1 MARTSGSKNKTTT
14 TSATVDETM
23 VADNSQDVVVGKV
36 DNAEKKTAKK
46 AIKTE
51 DVAVVSTV
59 EEMVKET
66 VAQLVKG
73 TVEVEPLQDTDD
85 IEVKSLIP
93 NVSYKDSKTM
103 DTYNWK
109 QAGDVEEIPFEVLK
123 NMYRNHRGYFK
134 NLWLKPLDDRVVE
147 KFKLGKTYENYEK
160 LIDVKNYQLE
170 NVKEMCEEIRTLPNS
185 AKLTILTMLRDSV
198 DKGELQ
204 DIRMIKQLESSLKI
218 DLISLI

>member
-66 VAQLVKG
+66 VAQLVKE
-73 TVEVEPLQDTDD
+73 TVEVEALQDTDD

-123 NMYRNHRGYFK
+123 NMYRNHRGYFR
-134 NLWLKPLDDRVVE
+134 NLWLKPLDERVVE